1 MAKRVALKDKVVV
14 DGVDL
19 SSFSRAVSYS
29 SEHNRV
35 DVSGFNATGADE
47 FLAGNTVQQVTV
59 TFFGSYGSGE
69 AHAVLAN
76 LHKNRT
82 IFNFEWRVDQTA
94 SISATNPALKGLV
107 QLLSYSPGVTRGE
120 ADTFDAVF
128 TAADANGLWF
138 FST

>member
-59 TFFGSYGSGE
+59 TFFGAYGASE
-69 AHAVLAN
+69 SHAVLAN
-76 LHKNRT
+76 LH
-82 IFNFEWRVDQTA
+82 
-94 SISATNPALKGLV
+94 
-107 QLLSYSPGVTRGE
+107 
-120 ADTFDAVF
+120 
-128 TAADANGLWF
+128 
-138 FST
+138 